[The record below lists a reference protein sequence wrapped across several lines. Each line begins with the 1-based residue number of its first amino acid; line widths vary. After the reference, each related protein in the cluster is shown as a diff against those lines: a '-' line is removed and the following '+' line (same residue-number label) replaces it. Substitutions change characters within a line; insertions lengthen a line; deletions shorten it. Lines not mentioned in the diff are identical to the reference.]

1 MYPDQVL
8 TCGEYATEPDAVAAL
23 LSVVNP
29 THWHVLQEV
38 HGWMLHPRIDTTGT
52 GRPRIDVLLQPKK
65 LLIESGWRWGHV
77 GIECK
82 KSDVKLGRVISQLMD
97 YTRCVWETPNGF
109 NVMSRL
115 NFIWPCDPVKN
126 DLESV
131 MVQDRI
137 GVACLQHRLPRLR
150 LSYGGT
156 AAYADNGHALP
167 CIATELRG
175 GNKQGSR

>member
-8 TCGEYATEPDAVAAL
+8 TCGGYATEAEAVAAL

-38 HGWMLHPRIDTTGT
+38 HGWMLHPRMDTNGT

-65 LLIESGWRWGHV
+65 SLIESGWRWGHV

-82 KSDVKLGRVISQLMD
+82 KSDTKLGRVISQAMD
-97 YTRCVWETPNGF
+97 YTRCAWETPNGF
-109 NVMSRL
+109 NVMTRL
-115 NFIWPCDPVKN
+115 VFVWPCDPVKN

-131 MVQDRI
+131 MVQHRI
-137 GVACLQHRLPRLR
+137 GVAHLQHRFPRLR
-150 LSYGGT
+150 LLYGGT
-156 AAYADNGHALP
+156 VAYSDNGNGRP
-167 CIATELRG
+167 DIANELRG